1 MLMYYCY
8 YTILMEYENLPL
20 YDHLISYPNVF
31 VRLHGSVI
39 DSLSI
44 TSMMRTESLA
54 SMRESALIEAFIGR
68 DGDRERKKLLDVQR

>member
-8 YTILMEYENLPL
+8 YTILVKYENLPL

-68 DGDRERKKLLDVQR
+68 EETENEKN